1 MKLYQLIY
9 VSKSLAPMSKVGL
22 KQILKS
28 ACRNNPQQG
37 ITGILVYDRGH
48 FFQVLEGGYN
58 DVESVFARIQ
68 KDKRHCRVNRIISYP
83 IQERLFP
90 HWRMGLYN
98 LEDSTEFDF
107 YKLKKCMKS
116 LHELTSVSEKRSL
129 AKYALKIFIELK
141 EKSTEQP
148 EDLIEIV

>member
-1 MKLYQLIY
+1 
-9 VSKSLAPMSKVGL
+9 MSKVGL

-28 ACRNNPQQG
+28 ACRNNPNQG

-58 DVESVFARIQ
+58 DVEAVFSRIQ

-83 IQERLFP
+83 VQERLFP
-90 HWRMGLYN
+90 NWRMGLYN
-98 LEDSTEFDF
+98 LDDSTEFDF

-116 LHELTSVSEKRSL
+116 LHEMTSVNQKRSL

-141 EKSTEQP
+141 GKSTEQP
-148 EDLIEIV
+148 EDLIEID